1 MARSGTDKLTRL
13 LCPPTLVPAP
23 AVPHASAAHN
33 ASKPVSAPCMTLA
46 RLLRVSGDDVGDHHR
61 HAFAHRNVQELVRT
75 MFVGVWAEHAG
86 NEELRLWKFFAERR
100 SEEHTSELQSLMRI
114 SYAVFCLKQKEY
126 TNSYTQA
133 TEATHP

>member
-61 HAFAHRNVQELVRT
+61 HAFAHRNVQALVRT
-75 MFVGVWAEHAG
+75 MCVGVWAEHAG
-86 NEELRLWKFFAERR
+86 NEELRFWKFLAEHTHKRNRYTLAHVRGRLRSDERR
-100 SEEHTSELQSLMRI
+100 
-114 SYAVFCLKQKEY
+114 VGKE
-126 TNSYTQA
+126 
-133 TEATHP
+133 

>member
-75 MFVGVWAEHAG
+75 MRSEVRRVG
-86 NEELRLWKFFAERR
+86 NECVSTGR
-100 SEEHTSELQSLMRI
+100 SRASP
-114 SYAVFCLKQKEY
+114 YG
-126 TNSYTQA
+126 
-133 TEATHP
+133 

>member
-23 AVPHASAAHN
+23 AGPHASAAHN

-61 HAFAHRNVQELVRT
+61 HAFGHRNGQELVRT
-75 MFVGVWAEHAG
+75 LARTRDVEGKSVA
-86 NEELRLWKFFAERR
+86 LLFA
-100 SEEHTSELQSLMRI
+100 HGGDCTSQ
-114 SYAVFCLKQKEY
+114 
-126 TNSYTQA
+126 
-133 TEATHP
+133 